1 MGSSDHWGEWG
12 TGSQQAG
19 SAPGEVSEW
28 SRKSL
33 CPPGLRS
40 RTAGLLLVLEQGR
53 SQEAGHAY
61 ACGSCICMQTMI
73 KYVKVV
79 AAAGTGWSLDSGGLG
94 SRSRGHQVIH
104 L

>member
-12 TGSQQAG
+12 AGSQQAG

-40 RTAGLLLVLEQGR
+40 RTAGLLLEQGR

-79 AAAGTGWSLDSGGLG
+79 AAGTGWSLDSGGLG
-94 SRSRGHQVIH
+94 S
-104 L
+104 